1 MNTMK
6 NPTIAQYLISDCLI
20 IIKRFNAKYGSL
32 SKTQLKEIADTEYN
46 EWDIMSRIGSQ
57 FEDMVHYGAGSS
69 SIVINGANKN
79 QYKSNHDMFIE
90 DLNFLIEVKYLKN
103 WKSQSGN
110 HSSSKN
116 WVEFQQDFDWL
127 INEIQLGNKFMRA
140 FIIGWFNC
148 VDTIAQY
155 IQLGEGSGCRPLL
168 SEKKFAYFPF
178 ERKMK
183 TPTRTSDIQYNYEL
197 AYKELSLNLIGDKD
211 SNCNCLFLGKPTDV
225 FHFAIYY

>member
-1 MNTMK
+1 MNTTN

-20 IIKRFNAKYGSL
+20 IIKRFNAKYGL
-32 SKTQLKEIADTEYN
+32 LPKPELKEISDIVFS
-46 EWDIMSRIGSQ
+46 EWDIMSKIGSR
-57 FEDMVHYGAGSS
+57 FEDMVHYGAGGS
-69 SIVINGANKN
+69 SIISNGTTKN
-79 QYKSNHDMFIE
+79 QCKFNHDIFVE
-90 DLNFLIEVKYLKN
+90 DLDYLIEIKYLKN

-116 WVEFQQDFDWL
+116 WEEYQQDFDWL
-127 INEIQLGNKFMRA
+127 INEIQLGNKYKRA

-155 IQLGEGSGCRPLL
+155 IQLGEGTGCRPLL

-178 ERKMK
+178 LRKTK
-183 TPTRTSDIQYNYEL
+183 TPTRTYDIEYNYGL
-197 AYKELSLNLIGDKD
+197 AYKELSLNLIGNQD
-211 SNCNCLFLGKPTDV
+211 SDCNCLFLGKPTDV